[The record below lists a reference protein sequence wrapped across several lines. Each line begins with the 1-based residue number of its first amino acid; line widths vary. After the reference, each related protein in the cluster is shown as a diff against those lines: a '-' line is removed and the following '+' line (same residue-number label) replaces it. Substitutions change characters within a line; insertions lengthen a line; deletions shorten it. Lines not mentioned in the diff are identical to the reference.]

1 MSRAR
6 SEPSPHSNPQVRK
19 FEMTTPKPEHRSGWR
34 QVAGACAAMLITA
47 ACTPAG
53 TSAPAPA
60 PVPAAVPTP
69 VAPTPAALPVE
80 TVVATAPAAPAAA
93 TIPAPAATAPVGV
106 RPPAPPPASPAT
118 LSPPTPPIPPATVI
132 PARSGL
138 PTGPGRETVQQLCT
152 SCHAIGMVTA
162 NGRTSD
168 GWAELIE
175 RMMGLGLEA
184 SDEDLQTVHAYL
196 TREFP
201 PRRAN

>member
-1 MSRAR
+1 
-6 SEPSPHSNPQVRK
+6 
-19 FEMTTPKPEHRSGWR
+19 MTTPKTEPRSGWR
-34 QVAGACAAMLITA
+34 QVTGACAAVLITA
-47 ACTPAG
+47 ACSPAG
-53 TSAPAPA
+53 TSAPAQA
-60 PVPAAVPTP
+60 QTP
-69 VAPTPAALPVE
+69 PLAPTPAGLPVE

-93 TIPAPAATAPVGV
+93 TITAPAATAPVGV

-118 LSPPTPPIPPATVI
+118 LPAPIPPIPPATVI
-132 PARSGL
+132 PARTGL
-138 PTGPGRETVQQLCT
+138 PAGPGRETVQQLCT